1 MQIFDVT
8 VAVVHRR
15 EILIKFSLANSLPN
29 YLVVSLEHFVKSSQD
44 TLTMLTQSERRHF
57 TGIVFEN

>member
-1 MQIFDVT
+1 MQIFAIT

-15 EILIKFSLANSLPN
+15 EILIKFSLANSLLS
-29 YLVVSLEHFVKSSQD
+29 YLIISLEYFVKSNQG
-44 TLTMLTQSERRHF
+44 TLPTLTQSERRNF